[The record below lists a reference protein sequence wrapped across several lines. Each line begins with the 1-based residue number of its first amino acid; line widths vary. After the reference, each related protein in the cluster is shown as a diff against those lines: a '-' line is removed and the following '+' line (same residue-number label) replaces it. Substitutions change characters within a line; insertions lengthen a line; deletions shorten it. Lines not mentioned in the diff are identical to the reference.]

1 MVYHVGNVLLMAA
14 LAYALLFIALKYGQI
29 QLYPDWWVLVN
40 NVKGDI
46 VVILCVCVV
55 FRNADHEQQFSV
67 VCGHLAY
74 LEQHGTAI
82 FTSVTEARTTKP
94 KKVRHITLRT
104 SDNYIANSFVV

>member
-14 LAYALLFIALKYGQI
+14 LAYALLFTALKYGQI
-29 QLYPDWWVLVN
+29 QFYPDWWVLVN
-40 NVKGDI
+40 NVKGEI
-46 VVILCVCVV
+46 VVILCVCVCVCVV

-104 SDNYIANSFVV
+104 LDD